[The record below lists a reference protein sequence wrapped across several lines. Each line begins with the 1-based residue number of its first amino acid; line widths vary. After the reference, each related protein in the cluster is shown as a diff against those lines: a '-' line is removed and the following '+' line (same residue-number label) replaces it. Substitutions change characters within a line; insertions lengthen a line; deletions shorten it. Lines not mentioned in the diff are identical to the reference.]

1 MGSREGVAAKIEADT
16 QLKIQEMNRSIQ
28 GNREILIKEILQ
40 LVYDIKP
47 ELHKNFQ
54 VKGRG
59 N

>member
-28 GNREILIKEILQ
+28 GNREQLIKEILN

-54 VKGRG
+54 VKP

>member
-28 GNREILIKEILQ
+28 GNREQLIKEILT

-54 VKGRG
+54 VKA

>member
-28 GNREILIKEILQ
+28 GNREQLIKEVLN

-54 VKGRG
+54 VVKA